1 MLGRSSVYTKIGP
14 GNSAGTRDGT
24 QLGPQMSEY
33 SCPAPSE
40 GRWFVVAKLR
50 IQVAE
55 EELADFCRRHHI
67 RKLSV
72 FGSVVRDDFTPEGD
86 IDFLVEFEPE
96 HVPGLI
102 TLTGM
107 EVELSDL
114 LGRRKVEMMTREGLS
129 PYIRD
134 EVIASARALYE

>member
-1 MLGRSSVYTKIGP
+1 
-14 GNSAGTRDGT
+14 
-24 QLGPQMSEY
+24 
-33 SCPAPSE
+33 
-40 GRWFVVAKLR
+40 
-50 IQVAE
+50 
-55 EELADFCRRHHI
+55 
-67 RKLSV
+67 
-72 FGSVVRDDFTPEGD
+72 VRDDFTPEGD